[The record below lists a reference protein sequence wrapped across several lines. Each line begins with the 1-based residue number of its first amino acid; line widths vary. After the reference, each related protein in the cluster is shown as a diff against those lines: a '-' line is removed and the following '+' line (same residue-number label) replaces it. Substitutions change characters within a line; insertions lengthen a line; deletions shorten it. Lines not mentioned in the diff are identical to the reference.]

1 MMELLKALLGDGDIK
16 EGEAE
21 QGDSNSKSSK
31 LLQVKKRDK
40 GELVGRGSGKRTSVL
55 KPPPPPPHQLPPF
68 VVTVRCGHA
77 WSPTVSRGASNPAVR
92 VKTSLTCETLVF
104 NSSLF
109 QTNTVSAH

>member
-55 KPPPPPPHQLPPF
+55 KPPPPPPSAATLCCHSEMWTCL
-68 VVTVRCGHA
+68 
-77 WSPTVSRGASNPAVR
+77 VSHGFQRSQQ
-92 VKTSLTCETLVF
+92 SSCSCE
-104 NSSLF
+104 NIS
-109 QTNTVSAH
+109 HM